1 MPEMSGYALSRI
13 INERYPDVVVF
24 GMTADARESVRD
36 EAREAGMRDCIF
48 KPVTLVALENL
59 IASLTPCGKSPV
71 ASHPAMTLPAAL
83 LDGEHL
89 ATFLDLQI
97 TVLEETLRDIARWRS
112 DPRTSLNEALHRL
125 RGGIQLLGMTT
136 LEARC
141 LEQEQ
146 AADSSGIRQLEE
158 DILALRGALQHWRET
173 GLQPGET
180 VLQQNEDGRTA

>member
-1 MPEMSGYALSRI
+1 MRSPSTTARQSCLRAGNPTAGRGDHRLQHAEMSGYALSRI
-13 INERYPDVVVF
+13 INEHYPSVTVF

-59 IASLTPCGKSPV
+59 LAPLAPSVNRRLLRHVPSRSP
-71 ASHPAMTLPAAL
+71 AL

-97 TVLEETLRDIARWRS
+97 TVLEETLGDIALWRK
-112 DPRTSLNEALHRL
+112 DPGTPLKDALHRL
-125 RGGIQLLGMTT
+125 RGGIQLLGMPA

-141 LEQEQ
+141 G
-146 AADSSGIRQLEE
+146 AGAGCRQRRHPS
-158 DILALRGALQHWRET
+158 ARRRFRH
-173 GLQPGET
+173 
-180 VLQQNEDGRTA
+180 

>member
-1 MPEMSGYALSRI
+1 GYALSRI
-13 INERYPDVVVF
+13 INEHYPSVTVF

-59 IASLTPCGKSPV
+59 LAPLAPSGKSPV
-71 ASHPAMTLPAAL
+71 ASPYSITLPPAL

-97 TVLEETLRDIARWRS
+97 TVLEETLGDIALWRK
-112 DPRTSLNEALHRL
+112 DPGTPLKDALHRL
-125 RGGIQLLGMTT
+125 RGGIQLLGMPA

-146 AADSSGIRQLEE
+146 AADSGGIRQLEE
-158 DILALRGALQHWRET
+158 DILALRSVLQRWRET

>member
-1 MPEMSGYALSRI
+1 
-13 INERYPDVVVF
+13 
-24 GMTADARESVRD
+24 
-36 EAREAGMRDCIF
+36 
-48 KPVTLVALENL
+48 
-59 IASLTPCGKSPV
+59 
-71 ASHPAMTLPAAL
+71 MTLPAAL